1 MDKDKS
7 LENVMDS
14 ARNVGEQVK
23 SAVASTADRAQDLAQ
38 RAGERAGV
46 SSETVQDL
54 AHRAGEQASVAADVA
69 YEQGTRAAEYVKRNV
84 EEYPLTALLVAGM
97 IGYGIA
103 YLVHGASAGRN

>member
-7 LENVMDS
+7 LEDVMDS
-14 ARNVGEQVK
+14 ARNVGEQIK
-23 SAVASTADRAQDLAQ
+23 SAVSSTADRAQDLAQ
-38 RAGERAGV
+38 RAA
-46 SSETVQDL
+46 SEQVQDL
-54 AHRAGEQASVAADVA
+54 AHRAGEQASIAADVA

-103 YLVHGASAGRN
+103 YLVHGASADRN

>member
-7 LENVMDS
+7 LKDVMDS
-14 ARNVGEQVK
+14 ARNVSDRVK
-23 SAVASTADRAQDLAQ
+23 SAVSSTADTVQDFAQ
-38 RAGERAGV
+38 RAGERTGV
-46 SSETVQDL
+46 SSETAQDL
-54 AHRAGEQASVAADVA
+54 AHRASEQVGVAADVA

-103 YLVHGASAGRN
+103 YLVHGASATRD